1 MDRLTEEQRYL
12 CENLYCT
19 KLPQPFRKERKAL
32 RDELWAVIS
41 SEAPQEEKDLQYERI
56 NKEIKAVD
64 DRALVAMGGFEEVEK
79 HFRQVDDKG
88 KLRRYIKKEI
98 KNSESIGID
107 PSVAITRQDSKLIA
121 DVLFSKRQVE
131 KFFPEPIAG
140 FTSETESRF
149 EQNFDR
155 FLELSSQLSSN
166 TPNATLT
173 AEITRLEETF
183 HQKKQEVS
191 SYNEQLSEFYSRF
204 QTHSSKKLEVSCKA
218 HCSIGPVEVGFGP
231 LIKVERGV
239 PFSKS
244 SIGFNLDFN
253 FDHSNTN
260 RESGIEVLLA
270 ANKGSLEAGV
280 GSNFSNSGT
289 EYALTGQIN
298 HLDSFTGGLQL
309 KSKSLKELLHPVTA
323 VKNTRAFFGWTL
335 KRGSSKS
342 RIRGSFSPFDEIE
355 NFVGFECNQTDF
367 NSNSLK
373 SNDQN
378 QIESL
383 LRQAES
389 EVNLSLNEVQSA
401 GQQDNLE
408 NEEGT
413 SLADFEKEFSEQSEN
428 LEISKQENKEITSF
442 AEANAFRRANQ
453 VAMSIPPASLPPGS
467 VGTIGTSQPFSNF
480 LAVGLLALGGVVG
493 FFTLVYKFKNR
504 NND

>member
-64 DRALVAMGGFEEVEK
+64 DRALVALGGFEEVEK

-173 AEITRLEETF
+173 A
-183 HQKKQEVS
+183 
-191 SYNEQLSEFYSRF
+191 
-204 QTHSSKKLEVSCKA
+204 
-218 HCSIGPVEVGFGP
+218 
-231 LIKVERGV
+231 
-239 PFSKS
+239 
-244 SIGFNLDFN
+244 
-253 FDHSNTN
+253 
-260 RESGIEVLLA
+260 
-270 ANKGSLEAGV
+270 
-280 GSNFSNSGT
+280 
-289 EYALTGQIN
+289 
-298 HLDSFTGGLQL
+298 
-309 KSKSLKELLHPVTA
+309 
-323 VKNTRAFFGWTL
+323 
-335 KRGSSKS
+335 
-342 RIRGSFSPFDEIE
+342 
-355 NFVGFECNQTDF
+355 
-367 NSNSLK
+367 
-373 SNDQN
+373 
-378 QIESL
+378 
-383 LRQAES
+383 
-389 EVNLSLNEVQSA
+389 
-401 GQQDNLE
+401 
-408 NEEGT
+408 
-413 SLADFEKEFSEQSEN
+413 
-428 LEISKQENKEITSF
+428 
-442 AEANAFRRANQ
+442 
-453 VAMSIPPASLPPGS
+453 
-467 VGTIGTSQPFSNF
+467 
-480 LAVGLLALGGVVG
+480 
-493 FFTLVYKFKNR
+493 
-504 NND
+504 